1 MNNRAKVYAA
11 VVTFRTKL
19 INFILEEDIVKLSV
33 YSYGIDHRTCFD
45 IFKHAEAQ
53 NAVWFHTHRSKIACP
68 LLLEERRLH
77 LLREQGLLWGGDMRR

>member
-53 NAVWFHTHRSKIACP
+53 NAV
-68 LLLEERRLH
+68 
-77 LLREQGLLWGGDMRR
+77 